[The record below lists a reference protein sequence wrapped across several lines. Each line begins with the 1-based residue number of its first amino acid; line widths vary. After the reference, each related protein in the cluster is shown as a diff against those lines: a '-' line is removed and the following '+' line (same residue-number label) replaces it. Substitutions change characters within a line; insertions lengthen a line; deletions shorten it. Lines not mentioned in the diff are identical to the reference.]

1 MTKTA
6 SPQEQNSTQY
16 PKFLFRH
23 AESTINIAP
32 QAYILIRGISP
43 MRRPYEGDQG
53 IADTDCGVIL
63 SHGMVPAGET
73 GPFPSARNPR
83 AIAGILVSR
92 REEPLSCVTLGQR
105 AVRIRPRPTR
115 NHPAM
120 KKIYRWSRPEHL
132 SCIQDYDIIAGH
144 GAGRPTGEESDRT
157 NHPHPA
163 AIGVNEIF
171 LIS

>member
-63 SHGMVPAGET
+63 SHGMVPAGKLD
-73 GPFPSARNPR
+73 PFLR
-83 AIAGILVSR
+83 LV
-92 REEPLSCVTLGQR
+92 T
-105 AVRIRPRPTR
+105 
-115 NHPAM
+115 
-120 KKIYRWSRPEHL
+120 PEQL
-132 SCIQDYDIIAGH
+132 PG
-144 GAGRPTGEESDRT
+144 
-157 NHPHPA
+157 
-163 AIGVNEIF
+163 F
-171 LIS
+171 